1 MRDQLLLQAT
11 AFADAVSSE
20 AAGDLSGPVP
30 TCPEWTLRDLAR
42 HLGQVHRRV
51 AATITS
57 GAERMLARDAE
68 LPDGEPPESRD
79 EVATWLLAG
88 AAALVEAFDAGPHD
102 REVGGF
108 VGPTT
113 VAWWDRRQL
122 HELLVHRLD
131 AEIAVGIE
139 PLADVSPGLA
149 VDGIA
154 EWYDLITAFRSGS
167 RRLRGTGETVHL
179 HATDEPSGEWFVRR
193 DTEGVTVTRE
203 HGKADVALRGPA
215 RALLATVTGR
225 RGLDDLEVFGDPT
238 LAEDWIRAS
247 AMN

>member
-20 AAGDLSGPVP
+20 KAGDLSGPVP
-30 TCPEWTLRDLAR
+30 TCPDWTLRDLVR
-42 HLGQVHRRV
+42 HLGRVHRRV
-51 AATITS
+51 TATITS
-57 GAERMLARDAE
+57 GSERMVARDAE
-68 LPDGEPPESRD
+68 IPDGEPPESRD
-79 EVATWLLAG
+79 EVATWVLAG
-88 AAALVEAFDAGPHD
+88 AAALVEAFEAGPSD

-108 VGPTT
+108 VGPTP
-113 VAWWDRRQL
+113 VVWWERRQL

-139 PLADVSPGLA
+139 PLADVSPELA

-179 HATDEPSGEWFVRR
+179 HATDEPSGEWFIVRGP
-193 DTEGVTVTRE
+193 EGVTITRE
-203 HGKADVALRGPA
+203 HGKADVAVRGPA
-215 RALLATVTGR
+215 RALLAAVTGR
-225 RGLDDLEVFGDPT
+225 RGLDDLEVFGDPAH
-238 LAEDWIRAS
+238 AEDWIRVA
-247 AMN
+247 ALD

>member
-1 MRDQLLLQAT
+1 MTRRFPT
-11 AFADAVSSE
+11 AS
-20 AAGDLSGPVP
+20 
-30 TCPEWTLRDLAR
+30 
-42 HLGQVHRRV
+42 
-51 AATITS
+51 
-57 GAERMLARDAE
+57 
-68 LPDGEPPESRD
+68 PESRD
-79 EVATWLLAG
+79 EVATWVLAG
-88 AAALVEAFDAGPHD
+88 AAALVEAFDAGPRD

-113 VAWWDRRQL
+113 ISWWERRQL

-154 EWYDLITAFRSGS
+154 EWYDLITDFRSGS

-179 HATDEPSGEWFVRR
+179 HATDEPSGEWFVVRGP
-193 DTEGVTVTRE
+193 EGVTIARE
-203 HGKADVALRGPA
+203 HGKADVAVRGPA
-215 RALLATVTGR
+215 RALLAAATGR

-238 LAEDWIRAS
+238 LAEDWFRVA
-247 AMN
+247 ALD